1 MRLGIVY
8 DPYRISKVQKQGA
21 ISLGVEFYAKLQ
33 VSCRASILAVQVV
46 ILTLIFCGVGV
57 CILMMK
63 IYDYG

>member
-46 ILTLIFCGVGV
+46 ILTLMFLWCWSMHFNDEN
-57 CILMMK
+57 L
-63 IYDYG
+63 